1 MLNFVL
7 TSLVRDWLFSSE
19 ELRDE
24 VAALALKLVPV
35 SATGVLNLRGKAF
48 IQMAMFDIT
57 LLVVAF
63 CAPVM

>member
-35 SATGVLNLRGKAF
+35 RATGVLNLRGKAV